1 MLETK
6 RKWTEIKRLWIALG
20 LILFTIDGHSQ
31 VKTFVD
37 STAIKIGEELI
48 YNIELEVDSSSVVVF
63 PKGQPFGALE
73 LIEDYK
79 TDTIVK
85 DFKVKLLKKYGLT
98 LFDSGRYTIPAQK
111 VLIDDKILYS
121 DSVRI
126 EINAV
131 KIDTVKQNLYG
142 IKPIIAVEKQSSFWN
157 TFKWIF
163 GMLLVAGIVIWYF
176 FFYAKKTLSNAEQIA
191 KLPPYEQAKLALNKL
206 NEKTCFEN
214 ENIKVFYSELTLVLR
229 KYLNAKVYDQSLEST
244 TEELLEKLYSLKRAE
259 EFMFKDETLKNIET
273 TLKRADLVKFAK
285 SKPQFEIMRMDKQII
300 AQEIDQVRAG
310 LPKPSEIELQQ
321 TLEYQKGLRKRK
333 KQQQFKW
340 AGITLFT
347 LSLLTF
353 LCFGFY
359 FGFNTVKDT
368 VLRHPS
374 KLLLQNN
381 WVSSEYGA
389 PGIRI
394 ESPKVLLRDFGDSTA
409 VKGGDLDIKKFYL
422 GEHKAAL
429 RLIVKSTK
437 LNNQRNNENDAA
449 DVLKIAESE
458 LLFLGQMGA
467 SNILPKNEE
476 FTTPNGQKGL
486 KTYGNANFIF
496 KDKLSNAEF
505 VILGFSAKM
514 FLQQLILIWDS
525 EDPYATQISERILSS
540 VELNDQ
546 TQI

>member
-1 MLETK
+1 
-6 RKWTEIKRLWIALG
+6 
-20 LILFTIDGHSQ
+20 
-31 VKTFVD
+31 
-37 STAIKIGEELI
+37 
-48 YNIELEVDSSSVVVF
+48 
-63 PKGQPFGALE
+63 
-73 LIEDYK
+73 
-79 TDTIVK
+79 
-85 DFKVKLLKKYGLT
+85 
-98 LFDSGRYTIPAQK
+98 
-111 VLIDDKILYS
+111 
-121 DSVRI
+121 
-126 EINAV
+126 
-131 KIDTVKQNLYG
+131 
-142 IKPIIAVEKQSSFWN
+142 
-157 TFKWIF
+157 
-163 GMLLVAGIVIWYF
+163 
-176 FFYAKKTLSNAEQIA
+176 
-191 KLPPYEQAKLALNKL
+191 
-206 NEKTCFEN
+206 
-214 ENIKVFYSELTLVLR
+214 
-229 KYLNAKVYDQSLEST
+229 
-244 TEELLEKLYSLKRAE
+244 
-259 EFMFKDETLKNIET
+259 MFKDETLKNIET
-273 TLKRADLVKFAK
+273 TLRRADLVKFAK

-374 KLLLQNN
+374 KLLLENN

-437 LNNQRNNENDAA
+437 LNNQRKNENDAA

-467 SNILPKNEE
+467 SNILPRNEE

-514 FLQQLILIWDS
+514 FLQQLILIWDP

-546 TQI
+546 MQI